1 MSRNIYA
8 ALLLMILTVY
18 LIRLLPFLFL
28 RKPIKNR
35 WFRSFL
41 SYVPYVTLSVM
52 TFPAILTAARIPAAG
67 AAALIVGVIVA
78 WWRGDLFTVALSSC
92 AVVFLFEL
100 IF

>member
-1 MSRNIYA
+1 
-8 ALLLMILTVY
+8 MILTVY

-78 WWRGDLFTVALSSC
+78 WWRGDLFTVALSCC
-92 AVVFLFEL
+92 AVVFLFER